1 MKRVSFDVDGVLTEG
16 KGRRLA
22 QKRVMSGDDVW
33 IVTARTQSDDD
44 SAYKIAERLGIS
56 KSHVVFTNGKDKWK
70 FIQKYRIAVHYDNN
84 KEQLDKIE
92 RNTKAIGVM
101 FR

>member
-1 MKRVSFDVDGVLTEG
+1 MKRVSFDVDGVLTIS
-16 KGRRLA
+16 KGRSLA
-22 QKRVMSGDDVW
+22 RKRVESGDDVW

-44 SAYKIAERLGIS
+44 SAYKIAERLGID

-70 FIQKYRIAVHYDNN
+70 FIQKYRIDVHYDNN

-92 RNTKAIGVM
+92 RNTKSIGVLV
-101 FR
+101 R

>member
-1 MKRVSFDVDGVLTEG
+1 MKRVSFDVDGVLTES

-22 QKRVMSGDDVW
+22 QRRVTSGDDVW

-56 KSHVVFTNGKDKWK
+56 KSHVVFTGGKDKWK
-70 FIQKYRIAVHYDNN
+70 FIQRYRIEVHYDNN
-84 KEQLDKIE
+84 KEQVDKIE
-92 RNTKAIGVM
+92 RNTKAIGI
-101 FR
+101 FIK

>member
-1 MKRVSFDVDGVLTEG
+1 MKRISFDVDGVLTEG

-22 QKRVMSGDDVW
+22 QKKIISGDDVW

-70 FIQKYRIAVHYDNN
+70 FIQRYRIDVHYDNN
-84 KEQLDKIE
+84 KEQIDKIE
-92 RNTKAIGVM
+92 RNTKAIGVLIK
-101 FR
+101 